1 MTMRNT
7 ASVTVGLLLIL
18 LSLPCAAARG
28 ELKAYR
34 GDLTTP
40 EIRLLDMQGQQQSL
54 LDYRGNIV
62 LVQFWAT
69 YCTPCRT
76 EMPTMN
82 RLLDKMR
89 GKAFRIVTVNM
100 AEPKDQVRRFLDEVP
115 VKFPVLLDENDATLG
130 RWKVFAA
137 PANFILDKD
146 GEIIYTLYGAIEW
159 DNEEMVKRLSELS
172 AR

>member
-1 MTMRNT
+1 MTMRNV
-7 ASVTVGLLLIL
+7 ASLAVALVLVL
-18 LSLPCAAARG
+18 LSHPGAAARG
-28 ELKAYR
+28 ELKPYR
-34 GDLTTP
+34 GDLTSP
-40 EIRLLDMQGQQQSL
+40 DFLLSDMQGQRQSL

-89 GKAFRIVTVNM
+89 GKAFRIVAVNM
-100 AEPKDQVRRFLDEVP
+100 AEPKDQVQQFLTEVP
-115 VKFPVLLDENDATLG
+115 VNFPVLLDEDGATLG

-137 PANFILDKD
+137 PANFILDKN
-146 GEIIYTLYGAIEW
+146 GEIIFTLYGAIEW